1 MNKNDELNTVKL
13 MMEGG
18 IAMAESVAHTINE
31 HPDVTIDTIKESLDS
46 IIKEYKQKVKTM
58 EELDEF
64 FN

>member
-13 MMEGG
+13 MIEGG
-18 IAMAESVAHTINE
+18 IAMAESIAQKINE
-31 HPDVTIDTIKESLDS
+31 QPDVTIDIIKESLDK

-58 EELDEF
+58 EELDDF